1 MPPSFALVDCNNFY
15 ASCERVFDPS
25 LRRVPV
31 IVLSNNDGCVIA
43 RSEESKAL
51 GISMGAPFYKVR
63 GIVHRHGVR
72 VFSSNFPLYGDMS
85 RRVMATLADFTPH
98 MEIYSIDEAF
108 LDLSG
113 MPGRDLADYA
123 RCIRETV
130 RKWTGI
136 PVSIGIA
143 PTKTLAKIANR
154 TAKKDAKWNG
164 VFDMRNPSLQGE
176 ILHRIAIE
184 DVWGIAGR
192 LGLQLRDA
200 GMDTA
205 GRLRD
210 AHLPSLR
217 RRFGVVI
224 ARICQELRGVS
235 CLPLDRVETPR
246 KQILASRAFGT
257 RVTEY
262 QDMAEAVASHAA
274 RAAEKLRSQGSTA
287 GAVMTFIRTSPFT
300 IRDAWYQNTT
310 LASLP
315 SPSQDTAILIS
326 AALAGLKR
334 IFRKGYR
341 YQKAGVL
348 LLDLTRCGPTQGDLF
363 TPSDPA
369 REDRSRRLMR
379 TMDAVNRRMG
389 RGTVFHAAQ
398 GVNGRWRM
406 KAGNLSPAYT
416 TRWSD
421 LPRAR

>member
-1 MPPSFALVDCNNFY
+1 MSSSFALVDCNNFY

-25 LRRVPV
+25 LRRVPI

-43 RSEESKAL
+43 RSEESKAF
-51 GISMGAPFYKVR
+51 GIPMGAPFHEVQ
-63 GIVHRHGVR
+63 GIVLRHGIR

-85 RRVMATLADFTPH
+85 RRVMETLANFTPH

-113 MPGRDLADYA
+113 MVGRDLADYA

-130 RKWTGI
+130 WKWTGI

-154 TAKKDAKWNG
+154 IAKKDARQGG
-164 VFDMRNPSLQGE
+164 VFDMRDPALQDE
-176 ILHRIAIE
+176 ILPLVSIE

-192 LGLQLRDA
+192 WGRRLREA
-200 GMDTA
+200 GIDTA

-210 AHLPSLR
+210 ADLPSLR
-217 RRFGVVI
+217 RRFGVVL

-235 CLPLDRVETPR
+235 CLPLERVETPR
-246 KQILASRAFGT
+246 KQILVSRAFGT
-257 RVTEY
+257 RITEY

-287 GAVMTFIRTSPFT
+287 GAVMTFIRTSPFSS
-300 IRDAWYQNTT
+300 RDAWYQNTA
-310 LASLP
+310 LVSLP
-315 SPSQDTAILIS
+315 SASQDTAILIGS
-326 AALAGLKR
+326 ALTGLKR

-348 LLDLTRCGPTQGDLF
+348 LLDLAPCGPTQGDLF
-363 TPSDPA
+363 AHSDPA
-369 REDRSRRLMR
+369 REERARRLMQ
-379 TMDAVNRRMG
+379 TIDTLNRRMG

-398 GVNGRWRM
+398 GVSGRWRM
-406 KAGNLSPAYT
+406 KGGSLSPAYT

-421 LPRAR
+421 LPVAR